1 MTDEEIRDAL
11 RVLLAAWE
19 QGGQEAVERIIK
31 LTSTG
36 GAK

>member
-31 LTSTG
+31 HLPTSELH
-36 GAK
+36 